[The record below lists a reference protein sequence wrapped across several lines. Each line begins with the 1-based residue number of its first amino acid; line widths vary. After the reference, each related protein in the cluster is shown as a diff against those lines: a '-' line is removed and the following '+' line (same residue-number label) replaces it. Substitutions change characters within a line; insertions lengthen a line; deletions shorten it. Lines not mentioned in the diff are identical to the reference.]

1 MLVVHINAMQSVINH
16 DFCHYHAALLQCFNG
31 EFLVYERAGLA
42 GKGPEHFLSAV
53 LFWFAIESTL
63 YNCIFP

>member
-1 MLVVHINAMQSVINH
+1 MQSVINH

-31 EFLVYERAGLA
+31 EFLVCERAGLA

-63 YNCIFP
+63 YN